1 MGCRPPALPDRHP
14 AVRSRSPRLLMTVI
28 SDAGTFWEL
37 LERRVA
43 ESGDQRFVFD
53 DKGRSLTFA
62 EFRDAVERVAAGLFA
77 MGVREGTPVSWQLP
91 TQIDT
96 VLLSFALSRLGAV
109 QNPIIHLY
117 RGRELSFAVRQ
128 TGARLL
134 AIPGEFRGYDFVQLA
149 KDACD
154 GLPEPPELLITADGL
169 PEGDPSTLPPAPVYA
184 AGEA

>member
-1 MGCRPPALPDRHP
+1 RAMGRRPPSLSDRHP
-14 AVRSRSPRLLMTVI
+14 AVRSRSHRFLMTVI
-28 SDAGTFWEL
+28 SGAGTFWEL

-53 DKGRSLTFA
+53 DKGRSRTFA

-128 TGARLL
+128 TGARFL
-134 AIPGEFRGYDFVQLA
+134 AIPGEFRGFDFGELA
-149 KDACD
+149 KTALDDMAD
-154 GLPEPPELLITADGL
+154 PPAIIDTSLGLPD
-169 PEGDPSTLPPAPVYA
+169 GDPSTLPPPSQDGSA
-184 AGEA
+184 